1 MTRLMK
7 RAILIEWI
15 ISLILIVICL
25 LVALLTNLNLYLAEK
40 DQDLL
45 VKNTILK
52 FLLIT
57 IADLLF
63 WITGLLTLTY

>member
-40 DQDLL
+40 DQDVL

-63 WITGLLTLTY
+63 WIAGLLTLTY